1 MRRWRWWVAE
11 RDRWYHTWRDEMSA
25 ANRARQGEP
34 IESMTDTELLEHLA
48 RAGDHLVKGV
58 ILHFRL
64 IPVCDLPVGRLLVA
78 CDGLDRPR
86 HRHWREV
93 VHRTG
98 MRRLRSRGRTRQ
110 TRAGRRP
117 RHHAHHARLRGDPA
131 HRRCSR
137 DGPRRPHQPRCTG
150 VAGARP
156 ASGAGCHR
164 RHHHDPERREGHRRS
179 GRRHRHDHLTRRDSK
194 RSIPTGDAGRL
205 GRAWSASPTNPRR
218 SPSRSTRQKA
228 CCQIHEAPAKGRSVP
243 CAMGSRVSW
252 TRTPS
257 SSRGARNRSL
267 ASRTSVGRAPAAS
280 RDERASTP
288 RRRASA
294 ANGWLG

>member
-93 VHRTG
+93 VHRTACVASDPEDA
-98 MRRLRSRGRTRQ
+98 L
-110 TRAGRRP
+110 
-117 RHHAHHARLRGDPA
+117 ARLEPDDVLVTTHTTPAYEAILPIVGAVVTDHGGLTSHAALVSRELGLPAVLGVIGATTTIPNGARVTVDP
-131 HRRCSR
+131 
-137 DGPRRPHQPRCTG
+137 
-150 VAGARP
+150 VAG
-156 ASGAGCHR
+156 
-164 RHHHDPERREGHRRS
+164 
-179 GRRHRHDHLTRRDSK
+179 TVT
-194 RSIPTGDAGRL
+194 I
-205 GRAWSASPTNPRR
+205 
-218 SPSRSTRQKA
+218 
-228 CCQIHEAPAKGRSVP
+228 I
-243 CAMGSRVSW
+243 
-252 TRTPS
+252 
-257 SSRGARNRSL
+257 
-267 ASRTSVGRAPAAS
+267 
-280 RDERASTP
+280 
-288 RRRASA
+288 
-294 ANGWLG
+294 